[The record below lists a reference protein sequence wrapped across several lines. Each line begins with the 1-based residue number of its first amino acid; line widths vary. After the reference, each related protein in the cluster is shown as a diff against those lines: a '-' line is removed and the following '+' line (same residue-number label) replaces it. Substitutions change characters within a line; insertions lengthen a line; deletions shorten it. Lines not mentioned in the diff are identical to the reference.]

1 MNQDILELR
10 LKLRTIREREAELRE
25 KVEETRELLAKADA
39 RRLENREQAGR
50 WNTIL
55 DNLESSYRQLKQ
67 ELDRNRISAGRIEGE
82 LNRLFESVQ
91 EDEEEVPEAFVVPVT
106 ASPTEEE
113 LTPLPVANSE
123 MYTPADEFSEFDI
136 KLGWRDLLHMTL
148 EDLATLTAAEMA
160 QVRECLQP
168 GRSASMTDTDRRLI
182 DGRLLLA
189 AELRASARPGEIA
202 DLEQGERRRQIIL
215 RAAIEKIQNHRTTQ
229 MTDEELRAVLWCQQR
244 LSTKSNASV
253 GEKRLLRIIDAAISL
268 IRRHRRQG
276 S

>member
-10 LKLRTIREREAELRE
+10 LKLRTIRERETELRQ
-25 KVEETRELLAKADA
+25 KVEETRDLLSKADA
-39 RRLENREQAGR
+39 RRIENREQPDR

-55 DNLESSYRQLKQ
+55 DNLETSYRLLKQ

-82 LNRLFESVQ
+82 LNRLIESL
-91 EDEEEVPEAFVVPVT
+91 ELAGEEQAEEIAVPVVPEEAIELL
-106 ASPTEEE
+106 PTSGQEI
-113 LTPLPVANSE
+113 
-123 MYTPADEFSEFDI
+123 YTPADEFSEIDV

-160 QVRECLQP
+160 QVRECLLP

-182 DGRLLLA
+182 EGRLLLA
-189 AELRASARPGEIA
+189 AELRSSARPGEVE

-244 LSTKSNASV
+244 LSKKSSASA

-276 S
+276 NL